1 MFLFGRNKYKNAS
14 DEDLIALFKKEGST
28 QVIGL
33 LYERYGHL
41 VMGTCMKYMK
51 NQMDAE
57 DLVMKIFEEIG
68 QKLMRFEVQHFK
80 SWLYQITRNECLMV
94 LRKKTNDLP
103 ASLLE
108 QITDNVEENHL
119 INEKE
124 MQLVLME
131 GKLNELKEEQRICLE
146 LFYLKDKSYTE
157 ISEELSMDIK
167 QVKSAIQNGK
177 RNLKLKLEEH
187 HEFKT
192 KP

>member
-108 QITDNVEENHL
+108 QLTDNLEENHL
-119 INEKE
+119 VNERE
-124 MQLVLME
+124 IQLVLME
-131 GKLNELKEEQRICLE
+131 SKLNELKEEQRICLE

-157 ISEELSMDIK
+157 ISEELSIDIK